1 MGIAFLQSLEAAV
14 VSPGDT
20 ADERLNKTLLV
31 FACALMG
38 FAAILWLAIYW
49 SMGIKFPVEIP
60 LGYQLVS
67 AVSLIVFLK
76 TRNFEFFRMTQ
87 VTMFLFVPFIM
98 QWSIGSYVSSSGVML
113 WALLAPIGVMLFQG
127 ARESIPWFFAYI
139 VLTAVSG
146 FFDFFLAGEQP
157 SGVPMKTVAVF
168 FVLNFAAMSSIVY
181 LLIHYSVREKEKLKR
196 ALDDKN
202 VLLAAEQEKSERL
215 LLNVLPGPIA
225 QRLKH
230 DEGTIADGFS
240 DVTVMFV
247 DIVNFTSLSE
257 ELPPNQVVALLNQVF
272 SELDGLAEKYG
283 VEKIKTIGDA
293 YMVAGGLPGTAE
305 DYTEA
310 MAGMALE
317 LRDIACHK
325 APLKNLHFHI
335 GIATG
340 PAVGGVI
347 GRKKFVYDLW
357 GDTVNLASRLAS
369 EAEVGTIPVDVIT
382 YKRLK
387 RRYQFA
393 GPNPIVL
400 KGKGEINVYVL
411 LAKGEGTVVPLA
423 GSQRIAS

>member
-1 MGIAFLQSLEAAV
+1 MALGLFRSLEAAV

-20 ADERLNKTLLV
+20 ADQRLNKTLLV

-60 LGYQLVS
+60 LGYQLLS
-67 AVSLIVFLK
+67 AASLLVFLK
-76 TRNFEFFRMTQ
+76 TKNFEFFRATQ
-87 VTMFLFVPFIM
+87 VTMFLFVPFVM

-127 ARESIPWFFAYI
+127 ARESVPWFFAYI

-146 FFDFFLAGEQP
+146 FFDFYLAGEQP

-168 FVLNFAAMSSIVY
+168 FVLNFAAMSSIIY
-181 LLIHYSVREKEKLKR
+181 LLINYSVREKEKLKR

-202 VLLAAEQEKSERL
+202 ILLAAEQEKSERL
-215 LLNVLPGPIA
+215 LLNVLPGAIA

-230 DEGTIADGFS
+230 DEATIADGFS

-247 DIVNFTSLSE
+247 DIVDFTSLSE
-257 ELPPNQVVALLNQVF
+257 EMAPNQVVTILNQVF
-272 SELDGLAEKYG
+272 SELDALVEKYG

-293 YMVAGGLPGTAE
+293 YMVAGGLPGTTG

-310 MAGMALE
+310 MADMALE
-317 LRDIACHK
+317 LRDIAAAK
-325 APLKNLHFHI
+325 APLKNLKFHI

-347 GRKKFVYDLW
+347 GKKKFVYDLW

-369 EAEVGTIPVDVIT
+369 EAEVGTIPVESTT

-393 GPNPIVL
+393 GPSPIAL
-400 KGKGEINVYVL
+400 KGKGEIAVYLL
-411 LAKGEGTVVPLA
+411 LARGEATQAPIE
-423 GSQRIAS
+423 SERIAS

>member
-1 MGIAFLQSLEAAV
+1 MTLFRSLEAAV

-60 LGYQLVS
+60 LGYQLIS
-67 AVSLIVFLK
+67 ALSLLVFLK
-76 TRNFEFFRMTQ
+76 TKNFEFFRMTQ
-87 VTMFLFVPFIM
+87 VTMFLFVPFMM

-146 FFDFFLAGEQP
+146 FFDFFLAAEQA
-157 SGVPMKTVAVF
+157 STVPMKTVAVF

-196 ALDDKN
+196 VLDDKN
-202 VLLAAEQEKSERL
+202 ELLAKEQEKSERL
-215 LLNVLPGPIA
+215 LLNVLPGAIA

-230 DEGTIADGFS
+230 DEATIADGFS

-272 SELDGLAEKYG
+272 SELDALAEKYQL
-283 VEKIKTIGDA
+283 EKIKTIGDA
-293 YMVAGGLPGTAE
+293 YMVAGGLPGTAQE
-305 DYTEA
+305 YTEA
-310 MAGMALE
+310 MANMALE
-317 LRDIACHK
+317 LRDVAALR
-325 APLKNLHFHI
+325 APLKNLKFHI

-347 GRKKFVYDLW
+347 GKKKFVYDLW
-357 GDTVNLASRLAS
+357 GDTINIASRLAS
-369 EAEVGTIPVDVIT
+369 EAEVGTIPVDTTT
-382 YKRLK
+382 YKRLR
-387 RRYQFA
+387 RRYQFS
-393 GPNPIVL
+393 GPDVIQL
-400 KGKGEINVYVL
+400 KGKGEIDVYRL
-411 LAKGEGTVVPLA
+411 IAKGEGTVVALD
-423 GSQRIAS
+423 SKRLVS

>member
-1 MGIAFLQSLEAAV
+1 MRLFRSLEAAV
-14 VSPGDT
+14 ISPGDT

-67 AVSLIVFLK
+67 AVSLLVFLK
-76 TRNFEFFRMTQ
+76 TKNFEFFRTTQ
-87 VTMFLFVPFIM
+87 VAMFLFVPFMM

-127 ARESIPWFFAYI
+127 ARESIPWFVAYI

-146 FFDFFLAGEQP
+146 FFDFYLAGEQA
-157 SGVPMKTVAVF
+157 SNVPMRTVAVF

-196 ALDDKN
+196 VLDDKN
-202 VLLAAEQEKSERL
+202 VLLAQEQEKSERL
-215 LLNVLPGPIA
+215 LLNVLPAAIA
-225 QRLKH
+225 QRLKK
-230 DEGTIADGFS
+230 EEAIADGFS

-272 SELDGLAEKYG
+272 SELDALAEKHR

-293 YMVAGGLPGTAE
+293 YMVAGGLPGTSQE
-305 DYTEA
+305 YTKA
-310 MAGMALE
+310 MADMALE
-317 LRDIACHK
+317 LRDVAALK
-325 APLKNLHFHI
+325 APLKNLKFHI

-347 GRKKFVYDLW
+347 GKKKFVYDLW
-357 GDTVNLASRLAS
+357 GDTVNVASRLAS
-369 EAEVGTIPVDVIT
+369 EAEVGTIPADTTT
-382 YKRLK
+382 YKRLR
-387 RRYQFA
+387 RRYQFS
-393 GPNPIVL
+393 GPDSMLL
-400 KGKGEINVYVL
+400 KGKGEINVYLL

-423 GSQRIAS
+423 GPHRIAS

>member
-1 MGIAFLQSLEAAV
+1 MRLFRSLEAAV
-14 VSPGDT
+14 ISPGDT

-67 AVSLIVFLK
+67 AVSLLVFLK
-76 TRNFEFFRMTQ
+76 TKNFEFFRTTQ
-87 VTMFLFVPFIM
+87 VAMFLFVPFMM

-127 ARESIPWFFAYI
+127 ARESIPWFVAYI

-146 FFDFFLAGEQP
+146 FFDFYLAEEQA
-157 SGVPMKTVAVF
+157 SNVPLRTVAVF

-196 ALDDKN
+196 VLDDKN
-202 VLLAAEQEKSERL
+202 VLLAQEQEKSERL
-215 LLNVLPGPIA
+215 LLNVLPAAIA
-225 QRLKH
+225 QRLKK
-230 DEGTIADGFS
+230 EEAIADGFS

-272 SELDGLAEKYG
+272 SELDALAEKHR

-293 YMVAGGLPGTAE
+293 YMVAGGLPGTSQE
-305 DYTEA
+305 YTEA
-310 MAGMALE
+310 MADMALE
-317 LRDIACHK
+317 LRDVAALK
-325 APLKNLHFHI
+325 APLKNLKFHI

-347 GRKKFVYDLW
+347 GKKKFVYDLW
-357 GDTVNLASRLAS
+357 GDTVNVASRLAS
-369 EAEVGTIPVDVIT
+369 EAEVGTIPADTTT
-382 YKRLK
+382 YKRLR
-387 RRYQFA
+387 RRYQFS
-393 GPNPIVL
+393 GPDSMLL
-400 KGKGEINVYVL
+400 KGKGEINVYLL

-423 GSQRIAS
+423 GPHRIAS